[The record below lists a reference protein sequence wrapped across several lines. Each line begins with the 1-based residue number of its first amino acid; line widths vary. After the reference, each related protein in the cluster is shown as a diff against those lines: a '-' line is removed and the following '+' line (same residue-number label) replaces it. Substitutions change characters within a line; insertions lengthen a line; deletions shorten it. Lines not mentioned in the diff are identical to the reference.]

1 MVNLNIRPSRMVAP
15 PQGRAALEL
24 VQFPLYSAASLDA
37 AAVPSQISFFNYA
50 LGQTVSSNQ
59 TLNVPQANR
68 FHTNM
73 ETSNFLSAPKTF
85 TVQQI
90 RIVIGQAS
98 YSTNPA
104 VQANGQAAAT
114 ASALATSSTLF
125 NDTLTLGSMAF
136 RFFVGPKDYCNAPLW
151 AVAGNTGLGGTA
163 SVSVANNLAVAAG
176 PPQESGIR
184 SNVVSTPYYCGKS
197 WTIRTWPVLL
207 ANQQSFGAELTNQ
220 FTKTNL
226 TLGAVRLVFV
236 VLEGVLGREVS

>member
-50 LGQTVSSNQ
+50 LGQNVSSNQ
-59 TLNVPQANR
+59 TTNVPQANR

-85 TVQQI
+85 TVQQV
-90 RIVIGQAS
+90 RIVIAQAS

-104 VQANGQAAAT
+104 VQANTQPAAT
-114 ASALATSSTLF
+114 ASATATSSALF
-125 NDTLTLGSMAF
+125 NDTLTLGSMAL
-136 RFFVGPKDYCNAPLW
+136 RFFVGPKDYVNAPLW

-163 SVSVANNLAVAAG
+163 AVSVSNGIAAAAG
-176 PPQESGIR
+176 ELGIR
-184 SNVVSTPYYCGKS
+184 TNVVNTPYYCGKS

-226 TLGAVRLVFV
+226 TLSAVRLVFV